1 MKKIMVAIAGIM
13 LALLPLQA
21 QDISS
26 YYPGAGEGIAFFLPK
41 TALEVNI
48 IATKVEYTPGEYC
61 QYANRYLRLNNVKGE
76 AETHWE
82 IKKIDVKSIG
92 VPDSTKAYIVKLK
105 DREVLSNVTLT
116 ADGIIWAINDTP
128 QTGDGDEDEYE
139 LEKPEKHENPRN
151 YMTEEILSAGSTA
164 KMAELTAKDIY
175 NIRESKN
182 LILRGQAET
191 LPKDG
196 ASLKLIIDNL
206 DKQEKA
212 MLQLFSGTE
221 DRTDKLFSFRVM
233 PEDNL
238 KDVVVAR
245 FSIHNGIVDT
255 NDLSGTP
262 IYISVTSTS
271 PLAAAID
278 EYYRRPTSGV
288 MFNMPGKGKVKVM
301 YKGELQFEGE
311 LPVTQFGT
319 YDLLSSKLFSMKCNA
334 RVIFNPATGQI
345 VKIDKDM

>member
-1 MKKIMVAIAGIM
+1 MKKIMFAIAGIM
-13 LALLPLQA
+13 LALLPLGA
-21 QDISS
+21 QDIDS

-61 QYANRYLRLNNVKGE
+61 QYANRYMRLNNIKGE

-82 IKKIDVKSIG
+82 IKEINVKSVG

-105 DREVLSNVTLT
+105 DREVLSNITLT
-116 ADGIIWAINDTP
+116 SDGIIWAINDTP
-128 QTGDGDEDEYE
+128 EATDDDDDYE
-139 LEKPEKHENPRN
+139 LEKPQKHENPRN

-206 DKQEKA
+206 DKQEKV
-212 MLQLFSGTE
+212 MMQLFSGIE
-221 DRTDKLFSFRVM
+221 DRTDKLFTFRIS
-233 PEDNL
+233 PDENL
-238 KDVVVAR
+238 KNAVVAR
-245 FSIHNGIVDT
+245 FSIHNGVVDKD
-255 NDLSGTP
+255 DLSGTP

-271 PLAAAID
+271 PLANAID
-278 EYYRRPTSGV
+278 EYYRRPTNGV
-288 MFNMPGKGKVKVM
+288 MFNMPGKGRVKVT
-301 YKGELQFEGE
+301 YNGESQFDKE

-319 YDLLSSKLFSMKCNA
+319 YELLSSKIFTLKSNA